1 MRGHPAGDL
10 VDVLA
15 AGYMMTPVCLDR
27 LMALLCQ
34 FLGDALQDGACI
46 SFSIAASLKAKHVP
60 MTQLLRV
67 YA

>member
-1 MRGHPAGDL
+1 
-10 VDVLA
+10 
-15 AGYMMTPVCLDR
+15 MMTPVCLDR

-46 SFSIAASLKAKHVP
+46 PFSIAASLKAKHVP